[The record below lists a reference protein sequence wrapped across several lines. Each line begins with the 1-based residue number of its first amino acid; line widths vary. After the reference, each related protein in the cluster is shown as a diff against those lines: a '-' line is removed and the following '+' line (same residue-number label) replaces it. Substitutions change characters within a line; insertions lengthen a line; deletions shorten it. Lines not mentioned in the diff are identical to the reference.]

1 MRVFMPSPFVLLWIL
16 VLWLPAL
23 AQAQTLQLESC
34 HTERIILQP
43 WLQVHEDVRGDY
55 TLDDFLDVA
64 STESG
69 ALDLH
74 HLRPGLAST
83 ALWLRFEVINAASE
97 DCRMWLF
104 PAAPR
109 ARDMRLFEQHQGQ
122 WQQRQAGADW
132 PLAQWDAPVRLP
144 AFELYLPS
152 GQPRV
157 FILRMGNWPP
167 VGMQPMLLSHDGL
180 LRARMA
186 ESTADG
192 VVFGIVGLLVVLS
205 LAVGFIYRLP
215 VLFAHATAVLLYMVY
230 VALQTGYGFVHLWP
244 NAPVM
249 DKNLAILTRA
259 AVGVAVLGYLRLLL
273 QVRRLPRRYG
283 HLLTGWQSLL
293 LLCGLAQILLGVVLS
308 NTVSWAMSLVSVLLI
323 LATAWLGY
331 RHRLPYNWFCYL
343 LPSLIAFQELLQG
356 GFILKWWALSPY
368 EYSWYSISTLPGA
381 FLLVYTLV
389 SEVQKGRTREKR
401 ALLDID
407 QLKQTETERLEHTVA
422 VRTSQLRNA
431 ISAQNHLLARI
442 SHDLRTPIQ
451 GILNAARQLD
461 AEGVCHQQAH
471 HIEQNARLQ
480 IELIDELLAFSRNEL
495 HHMELLI
502 APGYLFGFLR
512 EVEEMGHFL
521 AQQNHNRFRCLLADD
536 LPLLVNADFRR
547 LRQLLVNLLANAAK
561 FTRNGTIELRISR
574 TDKVEEGHAH
584 LEFTIE
590 DSGIGIPPGEM
601 ARLAQPFQ
609 RASNASEH
617 EGTGLGL
624 YIVKQMLE
632 QMDSRMHIARSPL
645 GGSLFSFILKLEL
658 AAEHELDTVLE
669 ESHLINFDGEGK
681 RILVV
686 DDADISRGMLYEL
699 LSGYGYD
706 VHTCGGVEE
715 AWRWLAEEPADLVLC
730 DQYMPQASGWV
741 LLSRIRERWPELPVV
756 LHSASPPR
764 PPEEYR
770 HLAFDASVLKPAQ
783 TDRLVR
789 LIGITLSKAS
799 DSSQLPGESQKGRS
813 THLKRTSFADEPFN
827 RPGHSCTDH

>member
-1 MRVFMPSPFVLLWIL
+1 MPSPLALLWLI

-23 AQAQTLQLESC
+23 SQAQTLELASC
-34 HTERIILQP
+34 DTDRIILQP
-43 WLQVHEDVRGDY
+43 WLQVHEDAHGDY
-55 TLDDFLDVA
+55 TLDDFLGVA

-69 ALDLH
+69 AMNLS
-74 HLRPGLAST
+74 HLRPGITSA
-83 ALWLRFEVINAASE
+83 ALWLRFEVINSDGD

-109 ARDMRLFEQHQGQ
+109 ARDMRLFEQSEGH
-122 WQQRQAGADW
+122 WQQRLAGADW
-132 PLAQWDAPVRLP
+132 PLAQWDSPLRLP
-144 AFELYLPS
+144 AFELHFPG
-152 GQPRV
+152 GQSST

-167 VGMQPMLLSHDGL
+167 VAMQPMLLSHDGL

-192 VVFGIVGLLVVLS
+192 VVLGIVGLLVVLS

-244 NAPVM
+244 DAPAM
-249 DKNLAILTRA
+249 DKNLVILTRA
-259 AVGVAVLGYLRLLL
+259 TMGVAVLGYLRLLL

-283 HLLTGWQSLL
+283 HVITGWQSFLVI
-293 LLCGLAQILLGVVLS
+293 CGLAQIALGVVLS
-308 NTVSWAMSLVSVLLI
+308 NTVSWAISGVSALLM
-323 LATAWLGY
+323 LAMMWLGY

-343 LPSLIAFQELLQG
+343 LPSLLAFQALVQG
-356 GFILKWWALSPY
+356 GFILKWWELSPY

-389 SEVQKGRTREKR
+389 SEVRKGRTREKR

-407 QLKQTETERLEHTVA
+407 QLKQTERERLEHTVA

-431 ISAQNHLLARI
+431 LSAQNHLLARI

-451 GILNAARQLD
+451 GILNAARHL
-461 AEGVCHQQAH
+461 GVDGERHQQAH

-480 IELIDELLAFSRNEL
+480 LELIDELLEFSRNEL
-495 HHMELLI
+495 QHMELLI

-521 AQQNHNRFRCLLADD
+521 AERNHNRFSCVLADD

-547 LRQLLVNLLANAAK
+547 LRQLLVNLLANATK
-561 FTRNGTIELRISR
+561 FTHNGVVEFRISLVGW
-574 TDKVEEGHAH
+574 DEQGQAQ

-601 ARLAQPFQ
+601 ARLTQPFQ
-609 RASNASEH
+609 RASNASRH

-632 QMDSRMHIARSPL
+632 QMGSRMHIGRSSL
-645 GGSLFSFILKLEL
+645 GGSLFSFPLKLEV
-658 AAEHELDTVLE
+658 AVEQELETILE
-669 ESHLINFDGEGK
+669 ESHLLNFDGEGK

-686 DDADISRGMLYEL
+686 DDADISCEMLYEL

-706 VHTCGGVEE
+706 VHTCSGVDE
-715 AWRWLAEEPADLVLC
+715 AWAWLAGEQPDLVLC
-730 DQYMPQASGWV
+730 DQYMPHATGWI
-741 LLSRIRERWPELPVV
+741 LLSRIRQRWPGLPVV

-764 PPEEYR
+764 PPEEYE

-783 TDRLVR
+783 SDRLVR

-799 DSSQLPGESQKGRS
+799 DSSELSEESQRDES
-813 THLKRTSFADEPFN
+813 THGKRTSFADEPFN
-827 RPGHSCTDH
+827 RPPGHSCTDY